1 MYAKIEQEIYEIY
14 PSDFEFIFL
23 TYYKKANEVFSDEMK
38 QKLLK
43 LMEGRLRE
51 FKNSSILSIFQIF
64 NEESRL
70 DTYWLENVF
79 IPLFKHPTRRYTIEQ
94 VGQIFRFMMIVGH
107 EVNFIII
114 QKNERLYENLY
125 NRVKTYEYQT
135 VEQV

>member
-51 FKNSSILSIFQIF
+51 FKNSSILTIFEIF

-70 DTYWLENVF
+70 DTYWL
-79 IPLFKHPTRRYTIEQ
+79 
-94 VGQIFRFMMIVGH
+94 
-107 EVNFIII
+107 
-114 QKNERLYENLY
+114 
-125 NRVKTYEYQT
+125 
-135 VEQV
+135 